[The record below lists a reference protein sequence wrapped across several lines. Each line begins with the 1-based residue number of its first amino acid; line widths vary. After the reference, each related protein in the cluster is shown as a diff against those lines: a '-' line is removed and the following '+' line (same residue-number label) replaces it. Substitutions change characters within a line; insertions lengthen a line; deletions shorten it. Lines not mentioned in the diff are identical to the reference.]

1 MQPNPSS
8 APTRTASHRR
18 QPIFRGALAALAA
31 MLVPVLG
38 HPAAAQQRDRSSEM
52 SFRTEVSD
60 VPLRLAYPPDAVF
73 TVLAQVYAQLGFPT
87 DRVPREGAREYR
99 TPFMEVRGRLFGKP
113 NGEYFSCQGGDIL
126 ADLTNTGQ
134 ISFALRS
141 VVRPDDSGG
150 SVLVTQ
156 VDARARRRG
165 TSGSAI
171 ECASTGN
178 LERGLAQ
185 TINQQLDALAAQ
197 QPQQPPQPQQ

>member
-1 MQPNPSS
+1 MPLNLSI
-8 APTRTASHRR
+8 TARALSPRR
-18 QPIFRGALAALAA
+18 RPAMRGLLAVAVA
-31 MLVPVLG
+31 LVPLLS
-38 HPAAAQQRDRSSEM
+38 HAAAAQQRDRSSAM

-60 VPLRLAYPPDAVF
+60 IQTRLAYPPDAVW
-73 TVLAQVYAQLGFPT
+73 TVLAQVYAKLHFPT
-87 DRVPREGAREYR
+87 DRVVRTDQREYR
-99 TPFMEVRGRLFGKP
+99 TPFMEVRGRLFDKP
-113 NGEYFSCQGGDIL
+113 NGEFFSCQGGDIL

-141 VVRPDDSGG
+141 VVRPDDGGG
-150 SVLVTQ
+150 SVVATQ

-185 TINQQLDALAAQ
+185 TIKQQLDELAAQ
-197 QPQQPPQPQQ
+197 QP